1 MLDALETI
9 VDHWPLF
16 LFVFCAVP
24 LILSAALVVWI
35 MRRVT
40 RMTSPSVE
48 RIQGQYAKLSAK
60 QPAASDDQYLRQIIH
75 QQAVRA
81 GVVGAVTSVGGFW
94 TLPITL
100 PIDMALSTQ
109 IQASMVDFIAAHYG
123 RADNQSDIERRIRT
137 YIITAGGLR
146 LTRSTTRWLLR
157 SATWFMGRSFA
168 KLIPLAGA
176 LIGFGVNYGIA
187 RATGTLALRY
197 YSGKIALPDRTT

>member
-60 QPAASDDQYLRQIIH
+60 QPADTDPSIRGGRHPDTFTVIGRESKGHAWMGQGQTADQC
-75 QQAVRA
+75 
-81 GVVGAVTSVGGFW
+81 GN
-94 TLPITL
+94 
-100 PIDMALSTQ
+100 ALQ
-109 IQASMVDFIAAHYG
+109 
-123 RADNQSDIERRIRT
+123 
-137 YIITAGGLR
+137 L
-146 LTRSTTRWLLR
+146 
-157 SATWFMGRSFA
+157 
-168 KLIPLAGA
+168 
-176 LIGFGVNYGIA
+176 
-187 RATGTLALRY
+187 GTL
-197 YSGKIALPDRTT
+197 GF